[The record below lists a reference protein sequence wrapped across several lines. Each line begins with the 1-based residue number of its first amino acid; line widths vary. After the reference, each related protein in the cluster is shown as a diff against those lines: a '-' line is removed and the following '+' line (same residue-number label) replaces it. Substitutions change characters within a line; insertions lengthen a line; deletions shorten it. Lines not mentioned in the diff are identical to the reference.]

1 MVNVRIYVEGGGDG
15 AIQKREFRRGLSNF
29 WEKAGLKEKMP
40 RTIVCGGRNS
50 TFDAFCIAV
59 KTHRDDVSLLL
70 VDSEDP
76 FPPNISKWDFLKKR
90 DQWEKPV
97 QACEKQVY
105 LMIQSME
112 AWLLADRIAL
122 QKYYG
127 SGFKVDALASEKNPA
142 ESLNK
147 KAMYDALEKATLA
160 TTKKSYSKG
169 GHSFQLIGLVDPQK
183 VMDACPSA
191 KQLIDYLIEI
201 S

>member
-1 MVNVRIYVEGGGDG
+1 MVTVRIYVEGGGDG
-15 AIQKREFRRGLSNF
+15 EAQKREFRRGLSNF
-29 WEKAGLKEKMP
+29 WEKAGLKGKMP
-40 RTIVCGGRNS
+40 KTIVCGGRNS

-76 FPPNISKWDFLKKR
+76 FPPNMSKWNFLNRR

-97 QACEKQVY
+97 EVSEKQVY
-105 LMIQSME
+105 LMIQTME
-112 AWLLADRIAL
+112 TWLLSDRIEL

-127 SGFKVDALASEKNPA
+127 NGFNVHALPSEQNPA

-147 KAMYDALEKATLA
+147 QTMYDSLEKATLA
-160 TTKKSYSKG
+160 TIKKSYSKG
-169 GHSFQLIGLVDPQK
+169 GHSFQLIGLVDPKK

-191 KQLIDYLIEI
+191 KQLIEYLIEI